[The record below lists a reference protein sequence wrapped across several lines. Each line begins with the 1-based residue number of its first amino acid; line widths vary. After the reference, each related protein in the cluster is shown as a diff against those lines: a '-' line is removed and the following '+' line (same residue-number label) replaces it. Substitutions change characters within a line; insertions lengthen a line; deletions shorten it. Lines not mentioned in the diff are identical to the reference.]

1 MLLIIGLLFAQLFG
15 TAGEKPGNAAPP
27 ASPKYHIQLLTR
39 DTKEYFGTL
48 FENGA
53 RDAAQKLDIYA
64 EFVAKPRGEDEN
76 PAAAVEMA
84 VHAGVDGIVLTA
96 ADSAKARDAVKYAKE
111 NKLSVLTYE
120 NENYA
125 LPNMPTVGV
134 NRYNLGTMAGEMAL
148 KASGAGRHV
157 ALILPDSNDDG
168 EIQYKNLI
176 VQGVL
181 ESFSKSNASPQLD
194 QILTVHAKSFES
206 EKILPALMED
216 DPEVDQILCM
226 EESITPG
233 IAQSLVD
240 NNQVGRIQLIGY
252 GLMPQTVDYI
262 RKGVIYGTVC
272 PDAYEIGYE
281 SVRQLCRAMEGQQIS
296 DSISTDLYTLKLEDL
311 KDWKEPVLREDGK
324 SP

>member
-15 TAGEKPGNAAPP
+15 TVGEKPGNAEPT

-53 RDAAQKLDIYA
+53 RDAAQKLGIYA
-64 EFVAKPRGEDEN
+64 EFVAKPQGEDEN

-168 EIQYKNLI
+168 ETQYKNLI

-216 DPEVDQILCM
+216 YPEVDQILCM

-252 GLMPQTVDYI
+252 GLTPQTVDYI

-281 SVRQLCRAMEGQQIS
+281 SVRQLYRSLEGQQIS
-296 DSISTDLYTLKLEDL
+296 DSISTDLYTLKQGDL
-311 KDWKEPVLREDGK
+311 KDWKEPVPRKEGEN
-324 SP
+324 P